1 MNKVFLLGRLTADPE
16 LRQTASNVAV
26 ASFTVAVNRPF
37 NRNAAERQADFIDC
51 VAWRNSAEFVSKYF
65 TKGKPILV
73 EGRLQVRSY
82 EDKQGVKRR
91 AYEVVCDNVNFV
103 EGASRSEGASGS
115 FPAPAADPSAPNI
128 PANTGVAYSS
138 GDVGDFQEVDSYDDL
153 PF

>member
-1 MNKVFLLGRLTADPE
+1 MNKVILLGRLTADPE
-16 LRQTASNVAV
+16 LRQTPSNVPV

-37 NRNAAERQADFIDC
+37 NKNAAERQADFIDC

-65 TKGKPILV
+65 AKGKPILV

-103 EGASRSEGASGS
+103 EGAAKNEGAPAYSAPSPSS
-115 FPAPAADPSAPNI
+115 FDAPASA
-128 PANTGVAYSS
+128 GVAYSS
-138 GDVGDFQEVDSYDDL
+138 GDAGDFQEVEGYDDL

>member
-1 MNKVFLLGRLTADPE
+1 MNKVILLGRLTADPE
-16 LRQTASNVAV
+16 LRQTPSNVPV

-37 NRNAAERQADFIDC
+37 NKNAAERQADFIDC

-65 TKGKPILV
+65 AKGKPILV

-103 EGASRSEGASGS
+103 EGAPKNEGAPAYS
-115 FPAPAADPSAPNI
+115 APAMPSESPSA
-128 PANTGVAYSS
+128 GVAYSS
-138 GDVGDFQEVDSYDDL
+138 GDAGDFQEVEGYDDL